1 MEKFT
6 HIIRSICFVLFVLVT
21 QDAIADCYW
30 LQQGSQAI
38 CSMYLPNAK
47 KEQTTASLA
56 VSYDK
61 KNDCL
66 PVVSLIIMHGQSLGA
81 PKRQNRFI
89 SHNDQLKIVINGKE
103 FSDTTNA
110 TIYTNAMEYA
120 MFGSPSLIKALSESR
135 FILAKPGNLATFDFA
150 NDNKFLQANNLARGS
165 CK

>member
-1 MEKFT
+1 MKKFR
-6 HIIRSICFVLFVLVT
+6 HIIRSIGFVLFVLVA
-21 QDAIADCYW
+21 QDAVADCYW
-30 LQQGSQAI
+30 LQQGNQAI

-47 KEQTTASLA
+47 KEQSTANLA

-81 PKRQNRFI
+81 AKRQNRFI
-89 SHNDQLKIVINGKE
+89 SHNDQLKLVVNGKE

-120 MFGSPSLIKALSESR
+120 MFGSPSLIQALSEGR
-135 FILAKPGNLATFDFA
+135 YILAKPGNLATFDFS
-150 NDNKFLQANNLARGS
+150 NDNKFLQANKRARDS
-165 CK
+165 CR